1 MLANNYYNNIIL
13 FKMLLIDI
21 YDKYHLT
28 TNNKNLPLSIP
39 YYNLHSDIMN
49 TNIFSRP
56 IYDNT
61 INIFEL
67 NKIISSKK

>member
-1 MLANNYYNNIIL
+1 
-13 FKMLLIDI
+13 MLLFDI

-56 IYDNT
+56 I
-61 INIFEL
+61 
-67 NKIISSKK
+67 